1 MSDRALTVA
10 LTGGIGSGKSAA
22 GDFFAELGALVVDS
36 DQLSRDVIARG
47 TEGFDAVVARFGDG
61 ILQNGDISR
70 SSLGEIVF
78 QDVNA
83 RRDLE
88 AIIHPAVREAWE
100 QLVQV
105 ASPGSI
111 VINQIPLLVE
121 TQGSSRFDCV
131 ITVSA
136 PMELRRERLRAR
148 GMKDYQIDR
157 IVDSQVDD
165 AVREKAAQFVITN
178 DGDMDYLL
186 CQVENVFEK
195 LQQSAKDLA

>member
-1 MSDRALTVA
+1 VSGKALTVA

-78 QDVNA
+78 EDVNA

-100 QLVQV
+100 QLVHV

-148 GMKDYQIDR
+148 GMKDYQIDQ

-165 AVREKAAQFVITN
+165 AVREKAARFVIVN
-178 DGDMDYLL
+178 DGDRDQLL
-186 CQVENVFEK
+186 RQVESIFEE
-195 LQQSAKDLA
+195 LQRLAKDLA

>member
-78 QDVNA
+78 EDVNA

-88 AIIHPAVREAWE
+88 AIIHPAVREVWE

-186 CQVENVFEK
+186 RQVENVFEK
-195 LQQSAKDLA
+195 LMVLAKELA

>member
-1 MSDRALTVA
+1 VSDKALTVA

-100 QLVQV
+100 QLVH
-105 ASPGSI
+105 AAGPGAI
-111 VINQIPLLVE
+111 VMNQIPLLVE
-121 TQGSSRFDCV
+121 TQGSARFDCV

-136 PMELRRERLRAR
+136 PMELRRERLRTR

-165 AVREKAAQFVITN
+165 AVREKAAQFVIVN
-178 DGDMDYLL
+178 DGDRDQLL
-186 CQVENVFEK
+186 RQVESIFEE
-195 LQQSAKDLA
+195 LQRLAKDLA

>member
-1 MSDRALTVA
+1 VSDRALTVA

>member
-1 MSDRALTVA
+1 MSDKALTVA

-100 QLVQV
+100 QLVH
-105 ASPGSI
+105 AAGPGAI
-111 VINQIPLLVE
+111 VMNQIPLLVE
-121 TQGSSRFDCV
+121 TQGSGRFDCV

-136 PMELRRERLRAR
+136 PMELRRERLRTR

-165 AVREKAAQFVITN
+165 AVREKAAQFVIVN
-178 DGDMDYLL
+178 DGDRDQLL
-186 CQVENVFEK
+186 RQVESIFEE
-195 LQQSAKDLA
+195 LQRLAKDLV

>member
-1 MSDRALTVA
+1 VSDKALTVA

-78 QDVNA
+78 EDVNA

-88 AIIHPAVREAWE
+88 AIIHPAVREALE

-186 CQVENVFEK
+186 RQVENVFEK